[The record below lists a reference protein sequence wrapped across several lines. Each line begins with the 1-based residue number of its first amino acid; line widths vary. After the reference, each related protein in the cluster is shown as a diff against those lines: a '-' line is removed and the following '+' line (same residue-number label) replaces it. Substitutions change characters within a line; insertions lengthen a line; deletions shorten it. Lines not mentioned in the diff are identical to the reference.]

1 MDPHYA
7 EAVAAIAATSEFC
20 GEVDCLKK
28 SKASFKNSLKQDM
41 EMCIQQDA
49 DNQLSQ
55 IIVPN
60 CHTGLELERA
70 VA

>member
-7 EAVAAIAATSEFC
+7 EAGAAIAATYEFY
-20 GEVDCLKK
+20 GEVDRLKK
-28 SKASFKNSLKQDM
+28 RKVSFKNSLKRDM
-41 EMCIQQDA
+41 VCIQQDV
-49 DNQLSQ
+49 DNQISQ